1 MNRRITADRRLQNM
15 VCADERRQMMRRNL
29 EEWRR
34 MKSDRRVN
42 DIEVEEEP
50 AKAFVFDPG
59 VSLSTIVDSIN
70 AVGAGASDLVAILEA
85 LRESGA
91 LRAEL
96 III

>member
-1 MNRRITADRRLQNM
+1 M
-15 VCADERRQMMRRNL
+15 VTPET
-29 EEWRR
+29 
-34 MKSDRRVN
+34 

-59 VSLSTIVDSIN
+59 VSLSTIVDTIN